1 MPDSKRPVLPN
12 GKFGLYNVTIMHCV
26 SQGYPLADKFES
38 IGWYS
43 DIYDLLKNCYIEG
56 MPFKAVIMAD
66 DTVILSKD

>member
-1 MPDSKRPVLPN
+1 
-12 GKFGLYNVTIMHCV
+12 MHCV

-38 IGWYS
+38 IGWYN

-56 MPFKAVIMAD
+56 MPFETVIMAD

>member
-1 MPDSKRPVLPN
+1 
-12 GKFGLYNVTIMHCV
+12 MHCV

-56 MPFKAVIMAD
+56 MPLKAVIMAD